1 MLTNDI
7 EILKKALERERKSR
21 ELAESFVENRL
32 RELYVSNIHL
42 SNRVLTQ
49 EEFQND
55 LLDNLVDALF
65 VIDFKGE
72 ILKINKE
79 ATKLLGLDNDLKI
92 NNISQF
98 SNRNKKGIKKLL
110 SKDNL
115 ENENEVLFYEFINE
129 KNQKKYV
136 NIKSKIL
143 VDSEKNPYA
152 YQAIVRD
159 VSEKYLLEL
168 KIQKQQQFEKLES
181 QILKDLL
188 KSNDIFTNA
197 FDLVNHIA
205 QFLNSD
211 DCVIYGF
218 INRKLVQLA
227 TTTTKLDANH
237 IIKNKLSRSIDKGV
251 VGRVVRSKKGEIIND
266 TSKDKD
272 YIIDD
277 RYGLSEITIPVLF
290 DGDIVG
296 IIDSKHAEKN
306 HYAKDK
312 LATLSKISILIS
324 LYLKNSASE
333 LEKKL
338 KEKELEATRNRLGII
353 FESYSDAKII
363 ESKDRYIEFVS
374 NAFLNLFNI
383 PLEEHNQLIGLS
395 CKIAWDNSKVFFLYE
410 NEFVSRIEEIV
421 KNQEAVNDELL
432 ELKDGRFFSRSYNPI
447 FLNGKLDGHVW
458 RYRDVTLQINYDK
471 SLEFQNTKY
480 KNIIENINLGLMEVD
495 NKDVV
500 LSVNKAFCNMS
511 GYDSNELIGKNA
523 KDVLLKKEGI
533 EIMNTKNTIRKNGI
547 DDVYEIELFTKNR
560 ETKYWLISGA
570 PNYNINGEVIG
581 SFGIHLDI
589 TEIKTLIIKNE
600 NLISD
605 LTESNI
611 ELSNY
616 AHIVSHDL
624 KTPLHSIA
632 SCVGWL
638 KEENEDKLSKDS
650 LEYIS
655 IINESI
661 IDMDNLISSS
671 LQFSELR
678 SSKKENNKSE
688 TQLIV
693 ESVIMN
699 IDVNKIK
706 TLSINILKPL
716 PVIKLNNTKT
726 KQVFQNLIENAYKY
740 RDANKK
746 SFVNI
751 NWEDKNEHIMFSI
764 EDNGIGIAEEHF
776 NFIFESFKKLNNR
789 TDSSGIGLSIVKK
802 IIETA
807 GGKIWVD
814 SKLNEGTT
822 FYFTI
827 PR

>member
-32 RELYVSNIHL
+32 RELYVSNIQL

-79 ATKLLGLDNDLKI
+79 ATKLLGLDNDLKV

-251 VGRVVRSKKGEIIND
+251 VGRVIRSKKGEIIND
-266 TSKDKD
+266 TSKDID
-272 YIIDD
+272 YVIDD
-277 RYGLSEITIPVLF
+277 RYGLSEITVPVLF

-296 IIDSKHAEKN
+296 IIDSKHTEKN

-333 LEKKL
+333 LEKRL

-374 NAFLNLFNI
+374 NAFLSLFNI

-533 EIMNTKNTIRKNGI
+533 EIMNAKNTIRKNGI

-699 IDVNKIK
+699 IDINKIK